1 MVSEKIVI
9 DCPQG
14 IHLRPAGALCENAMK
29 FKSEITFE
37 LPNGRSANAKSVLS
51 ILAAGVKCGDEITLR
66 CNGEDEE
73 AAIAEVVKVL
83 KDNLNK
89 F

>member
-1 MVSEKIVI
+1 MVSEKMII

-14 IHLRPAGALCENAMK
+14 IHLRPAGSLCESSMR

-51 ILAAGVKCGDEITLR
+51 ILAAGVKCGDEIVLR

-73 AAIAEVVKVL
+73 EALQSVKATL
-83 KDNLNK
+83 IEALNK
-89 F
+89 